1 MEKISFYTKNEC
13 PLCDTG
19 FAKLEELAQRFRL
32 EIEKVDIE
40 TDAHLFRLYRYRIPV
55 AVFRGEELG
64 WGRLSAGG
72 LERRLE
78 QILAS
83 SGPENSFQAP
93 PTSHK
98 PNN

>member
-19 FAKLEELAQRFRL
+19 FAKLEELTQRFSL

-83 SGPENSFQAP
+83 PGPGNPSQGGSG
-93 PTSHK
+93 K
-98 PNN
+98 P

>member
-1 MEKISFYTKNEC
+1 MTEKICFYSKREC

-19 FAKLEELAQRFRL
+19 LAKLEELALRFGV
-32 EIEKVDIE
+32 EIEKLDIE
-40 TDAHLFRLYRYRIPV
+40 NDEELFERYRYRIPV

-72 LERRLE
+72 LTRRLE

-83 SGPENSFQAP
+83 GGPGSSP
-93 PTSHK
+93 
-98 PNN
+98 

>member
-1 MEKISFYTKNEC
+1 MEKISFYTKSDC

-19 FAKLEELAQRFRL
+19 FAKLEELTQRFRL

-40 TDAHLFRLYRYRIPV
+40 TDANLVQLYRYRIPV

-83 SGPENSFQAP
+83 SGPENSCPGAFEK
-93 PTSHK
+93 T
-98 PNN
+98 

>member
-1 MEKISFYTKNEC
+1 MDKISFYTKSEC

-32 EIEKVDIE
+32 DIEKVDIE
-40 TDAHLFRLYRYRIPV
+40 TDAHLFRLDRYRVPV
-55 AVFRGEELG
+55 AVFREEELG

-72 LERRLE
+72 LERHLE

-83 SGPENSFQAP
+83 PGPENPSQVGSDE
-93 PTSHK
+93 T
-98 PNN
+98 